1 MKHGSNRY
9 PRRSCNQAKHV
20 AMGVKGT
27 GESRVKKEVN
37 GPGKATSKKKA
48 AKKTPVRK
56 RTPEEN
62 EAGADSPQNGKV
74 ANRSERGPERFVTVR
89 STPHN
94 PQGEWMVDAFFL
106 PADKSKLIAE
116 TIEALGF
123 DKGCSILIPGVGKSH
138 LARDLTTAGFKNVA
152 AADVDDPALDY
163 QSSLVSDV
171 VSFEIHKMNL
181 LQQSTLPSE
190 TYDVVVD
197 CSVSDVFLEGGGIR
211 AVQQH
216 LRQMLSDK
224 GALITMSMNHK
235 EWPSLLKGYES
246 FYYSAIEQWSG
257 SSRNPKN
264 LQRDVAFLVAVNG
277 MEISESQLPSHK
289 LMASQNKDAEWLRNP
304 RADQLAYTAVRH
316 CV

>member
-1 MKHGSNRY
+1 MRAVKSSGYIISPGSMKHGSNRY

-37 GPGKATSKKKA
+37 GPGNPAIRHKIK
-48 AKKTPVRK
+48 
-56 RTPEEN
+56 
-62 EAGADSPQNGKV
+62 GV

-94 PQGEWMVDAFFL
+94 PQGEWMVDTFFL

-116 TIEALGF
+116 TFEALGF
-123 DKGCSILIPGVGKSH
+123 DKGCSILIPGVGNSH

-235 EWPSLLKGYES
+235 EWPSLLKGYE
-246 FYYSAIEQWSG
+246 
-257 SSRNPKN
+257 
-264 LQRDVAFLVAVNG
+264 
-277 MEISESQLPSHK
+277 
-289 LMASQNKDAEWLRNP
+289 
-304 RADQLAYTAVRH
+304 
-316 CV
+316 